1 MEPVNHWQ
9 PVTNEYEQ
17 EPAPFFEVF
26 SPPKKKFREKDT
38 EQGKVGQGVEVPI
51 GITCI
56 TWFYFVRGCACFIF
70 ASLLFSRT
78 NPNLVDWFVG
88 HSRSMVPFQVSA
100 TESVPVT
107 NLLAEGLILMGIF
120 SVIVGAMWM
129 VRYWRIRWITMC
141 YAGLALG
148 RTAFFFISDKAAGIT
163 TQLSTEQ
170 KQTLL
175 ISSIANLVI
184 LCYLAFYPG
193 VEQAFEKS
201 R

>member
-9 PVTNEYEQ
+9 PVTYEYEQ
-17 EPAPFFEVF
+17 EPAPFFEAY
-26 SPPKKKFREKDT
+26 SLSKKKSRDNAT
-38 EQGKVGQGVEVPI
+38 EQGKARQGSQAPI

-56 TWFYFVRGCACFIF
+56 TWFYFIRGCGCFIF
-70 ASLLFSRT
+70 ASLLFSRS
-78 NPNLVDWFVG
+78 NPGLVDWFVG
-88 HSRSMVPFQVSA
+88 HSRTMVPFQVRA

-107 NLLAEGLILMGIF
+107 NLLAEALIIMGIL

-141 YAGLALG
+141 YAGVALG
-148 RTAFFFISDKAAGIT
+148 RTVLFFITDQASGMA
-163 TQLSTEQ
+163 TQLTVEQ

-175 ISSIANLVI
+175 ISSVANLVI

-193 VEQAFEKS
+193 VEQAFEKA